1 VSRFEAR
8 IELAGY
14 GKLTVVEEV
23 AIDSAAGEI
32 MVVLGSNGAG
42 KSTTLRAVMG
52 TVRARRQLRLDAAD
66 LSHVPAWAL
75 PAQGIVLV
83 PDGARCFPNLTVGEN
98 LEGAFI
104 AVHGAKRRER
114 YAPLLEEILSL
125 FPALRTRQK
134 SAAGTL
140 SGGQRQM
147 LAVGRALMAEPRVLL
162 LDEPSAGL
170 APKVVEEL
178 FQALSRIKAE
188 RGCAIVMA
196 EQNVGYASA
205 VADRCI
211 VLEEGRVVLSG
222 AMAEVIAQERLRT
235 AYLGL

>member
-1 VSRFEAR
+1 
-8 IELAGY
+8 
-14 GKLTVVEEV
+14 
-23 AIDSAAGEI
+23 
-32 MVVLGSNGAG
+32 
-42 KSTTLRAVMG
+42 
-52 TVRARRQLRLDAAD
+52 
-66 LSHVPAWAL
+66 
-75 PAQGIVLV
+75 
-83 PDGARCFPNLTVGEN
+83 
-98 LEGAFI
+98 
-104 AVHGAKRRER
+104 
-114 YAPLLEEILSL
+114 
-125 FPALRTRQK
+125 
-134 SAAGTL
+134 
-140 SGGQRQM
+140 M